1 MENIQEDLLRLSL
14 CRNKSRRKED
24 DEHRVIISR
33 IIPCA
38 SDVAIRS
45 TVWALFKFTIGEG
58 TFTSDEE
65 NARVGCV
72 PPFLFRADRVDPD
85 DARTVVLVVGHFYL
99 RLAEK
104 RTELATQFYRFV
116 VEEVK
121 NGFMAAW
128 TDAIQSPDAVD
139 RGTYD
144 LSPLKYFSAIFADL
158 FAVHL
163 PPPDDFPTALNSL
176 LALASGPVLT
186 KLLLYDVMSRATTG
200 PARRRLPLS
209 QWKLLLMKWAVS
221 AKEDPRRVGRTRA
234 DIEMFVDDA
243 GKERQGWCAVPF
255 IVGASEDLE
264 DLCAK
269 IAEEA
274 RKAGWVRAL
283 EK

>member
-1 MENIQEDLLRLSL
+1 M
-14 CRNKSRRKED
+14 
-24 DEHRVIISR
+24 
-33 IIPCA
+33 
-38 SDVAIRS
+38 
-45 TVWALFKFTIGEG
+45 
-58 TFTSDEE
+58 
-65 NARVGCV
+65 
-72 PPFLFRADRVDPD
+72 
-85 DARTVVLVVGHFYL
+85 
-99 RLAEK
+99 
-104 RTELATQFYRFV
+104 
-116 VEEVK
+116 
-121 NGFMAAW
+121 
-128 TDAIQSPDAVD
+128 
-139 RGTYD
+139 
-144 LSPLKYFSAIFADL
+144 FADL

-163 PPPDDFPTALNSL
+163 LPPDDFPTALNSL

-200 PARRRLPLS
+200 PARRRLPAS

-221 AKEDPRRVGRTRA
+221 AEEDPRRVGPLGRTRA

-283 EK
+283 GK